1 MRKEANVKPNVAR
14 IMLVPGLIAAFAP
27 SYALFFEF
35 NVLVT
40 GDMPGGTAP
49 WATLSI
55 TDSGVD
61 MVDMTLTHSAT
72 SAEPQF
78 ITELLLN
85 IKPFASDLNLIETS
99 PTIVG
104 WEFDEDDINDASG
117 KFDMQVDFETSNSGD
132 RLNPGESVSFQVTGT
147 GLDANDFNAFSK
159 GNLNVLGMVHIQG
172 INGEGSGKVAA
183 VPEPASILAL
193 IGAFGILAAR
203 RRIK

>member
-1 MRKEANVKPNVAR
+1 MKTKVAR
-14 IMLVPGLIAAFAP
+14 ILFVPGLIAAFAP

-40 GDMPGGTAP
+40 GDLPGGTAP

-61 MVDMTLTHSAT
+61 MVDMTLTHSAS
-72 SAEPQF
+72 SAAPQF
-78 ITELLLN
+78 VTELLLN
-85 IKPFASDLNLIETS
+85 IEPFPSDLNLIESS

-104 WEFDEDDINDASG
+104 WEFDEDDINDAG
-117 KFDMQVDFETSNSGD
+117 GMFDMQVDFETSNSGD
-132 RLNPGESVSFQVTGT
+132 RLNPGESVTFQVTGT

-203 RRIK
+203 RRVQ

>member
-1 MRKEANVKPNVAR
+1 MKPNVAR